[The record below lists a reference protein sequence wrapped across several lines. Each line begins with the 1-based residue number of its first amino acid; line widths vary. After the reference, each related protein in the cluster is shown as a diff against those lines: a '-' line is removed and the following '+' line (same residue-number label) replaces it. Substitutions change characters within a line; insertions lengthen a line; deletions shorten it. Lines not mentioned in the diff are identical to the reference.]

1 MESAHAACAKLLGF
15 FVLLIKWITA
25 LTPPSSITLSLT
37 AGESPAR
44 FPIPQI
50 AWSAIP
56 GLFYNKNWTIKGM
69 ILQLTIAYT

>member
-1 MESAHAACAKLLGF
+1 M
-15 FVLLIKWITA
+15 
-25 LTPPSSITLSLT
+25 TLSLM

-56 GLFYNKNWTIKGM
+56 GLFSSKNWTIKGM
-69 ILQLTIAYT
+69 ILQLTMAYTYSGPPVDILEMIHVA